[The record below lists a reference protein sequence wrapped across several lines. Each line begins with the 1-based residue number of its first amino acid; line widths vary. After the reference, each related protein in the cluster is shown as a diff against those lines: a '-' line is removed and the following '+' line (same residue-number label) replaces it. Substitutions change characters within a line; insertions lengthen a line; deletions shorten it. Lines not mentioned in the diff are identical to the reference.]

1 MQRFTLLLTLT
12 VASAPMPGGA
22 AQQREGVQERP
33 PYDLNSPPGMV
44 FEDGQWR
51 APTPASALEIV
62 LSEDATFLDYEPGAA
77 VLRQTFGRRPAG
89 ELNAF
94 ADQLEQVIVQGEPLA
109 ERLATS
115 VLLVAV
121 TSHERDPGIPYEGA
135 LSRLI
140 RAYETLDETNTAKAR
155 RILAAIQIAG
165 GEDYIWGIFRT
176 SEKPEA
182 CETDGHW
189 KPCQT
194 AARWCDAGVLLLR
207 ATGGPEPADFMLR
220 CDLAAPDA

>member
-1 MQRFTLLLTLT
+1 
-12 VASAPMPGGA
+12 
-22 AQQREGVQERP
+22 
-33 PYDLNSPPGMV
+33 MV

-51 APTPASALEIV
+51 VPTPAIALEIL
-62 LSEDATFLDYEPGAA
+62 LSEEATFLDYEPGAA
-77 VLRQTFGRRPAG
+77 VLRQTFGRRSAG

-94 ADQLEQVIVQGEPLA
+94 AGQLEQIIVQGEALP

-121 TSHERDPGIPYEGA
+121 ATDEGDPGIPYEGA
-135 LSRLI
+135 LFRLI

-165 GEDYIWGIFRT
+165 GEEYIWRIFRT

-182 CETDGHW
+182 CETNGHW

-194 AARWCDAGVLLLR
+194 AAKWCDAGVLLLR